1 MVEPMSD
8 ADEASIA
15 AQLGRP
21 PRGVA
26 GVAWRC
32 PCGKPGVVATEPRL
46 PDGTPF
52 PTTYYLTCPR
62 ATSGCSTLE
71 AQGMM
76 AEMSARLEQDA
87 ELASAY
93 LAAHEAY
100 LADRAR
106 LGDVP
111 EIRGI
116 SAGGMPTRVKCLH
129 VLVGHALAAGPG
141 VNPLGDEALAAL
153 GEFWSRPCLEGQGDL
168 KGAEPSFTSVVGAQP
183 RSGGARD
190 DTGDLKGAEPSF
202 TSNRV
207 AVIDCGTNSIR
218 LLVMSRDV
226 DGRLVEH
233 DRRLELV
240 RLGQGVDATGEFHPD
255 ALARTFAAC
264 ERFAVVIADQKC
276 DRVRFVATS
285 AARDARNREAF
296 FGGVRERLGVE
307 VEVIEGEE
315 EARLSFHGALAGVA
329 VSEEPVLVIDI
340 GGGSTEHIVGSAS
353 GRIDHA
359 ISLDVGSVRIRERY
373 LLSDPPTDAEITAAR
388 TFVGSLL
395 DASGVDFASIRT
407 FIGVAGTVTSL
418 SAIHQELAVYDR
430 AVVHGSVLTV
440 GEVHALAVRL
450 LASTAADVEATTC
463 LPLKRAEVICA
474 GALIADEI
482 ARRVD
487 VPMIISESDILDGMA
502 MELLAP

>member
-1 MVEPMSD
+1 
-8 ADEASIA
+8 
-15 AQLGRP
+15 
-21 PRGVA
+21 
-26 GVAWRC
+26 
-32 PCGKPGVVATEPRL
+32 
-46 PDGTPF
+46 
-52 PTTYYLTCPR
+52 
-62 ATSGCSTLE
+62 
-71 AQGMM
+71 
-76 AEMSARLEQDA
+76 
-87 ELASAY
+87 
-93 LAAHEAY
+93 
-100 LADRAR
+100 
-106 LGDVP
+106 
-111 EIRGI
+111 
-116 SAGGMPTRVKCLH
+116 
-129 VLVGHALAAGPG
+129 
-141 VNPLGDEALAAL
+141 
-153 GEFWSRPCLEGQGDL
+153 
-168 KGAEPSFTSVVGAQP
+168 
-183 RSGGARD
+183 
-190 DTGDLKGAEPSF
+190 
-202 TSNRV
+202 
-207 AVIDCGTNSIR
+207 
-218 LLVMSRDV
+218 MSRDV